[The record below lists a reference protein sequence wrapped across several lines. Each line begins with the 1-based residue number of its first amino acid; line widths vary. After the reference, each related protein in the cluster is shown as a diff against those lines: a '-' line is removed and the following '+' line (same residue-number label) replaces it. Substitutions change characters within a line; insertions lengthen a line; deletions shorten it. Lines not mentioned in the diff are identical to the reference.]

1 MDLVD
6 LEDDVDDDKNLF
18 TLLNKTSF
26 KFFHAFDLIH
36 DIVRFSPL
44 QKCFGY
50 F

>member
-1 MDLVD
+1 MD

-26 KFFHAFDLIH
+26 KFFYAFDLIH
-36 DIVRFSPL
+36 NIGKFCSL
-44 QKCFGY
+44 QKGFGY